1 MKVAVI
7 GGGASGMMCA
17 IFLAKN
23 GQDVVLL
30 EKNNSLGKKLLI
42 TGKGRCNVT
51 NATTG
56 EEFLKNVVHG
66 AKFLI
71 SGERAFNSGD
81 TIAFF
86 ENAGVKLKVERG
98 KRVFPESDNA
108 QTILNALIY
117 ALKKYKVKVRLNS
130 NVQDIVAK
138 DGKVCGVM
146 VNNQNET
153 FDAVVVATGGLSYK
167 TTGSS
172 GDGLVFAQKTG
183 HKIVEPKPALN
194 GIRVLDKDIADLAGV
209 SLKNVKIRA
218 KHKEKTIYESEIGEM
233 LFTHVGVSGPIVLTA
248 SSFINRENVDKIEI
262 DFKPALSC
270 ELLLNKINNII
281 KESPT
286 KTLSGLLAVLLP
298 KALTAVFASRLN
310 LEPEFKINQLSAQN
324 RKNLVA
330 LLKGLGLAFGGV
342 EDLEY
347 SVITSG
353 GVSLN
358 EVSPKDMQSKLVSGL
373 FFIGEVL
380 DLDALTGG
388 FNLQIAFTT
397 AVACA
402 NSNFF
407 KGER

>member
-1 MKVAVI
+1 MKVAIV
-7 GGGASGMMCA
+7 GGGASGIMCA
-17 IFLAKN
+17 IFLAKS

-66 AKFLI
+66 PKFLI
-71 SGERAFNSGD
+71 SSEKLFNS
-81 TIAFF
+81 TNTMAFF
-86 ENAGVKLKVERG
+86 EDLGVKLKIERG
-98 KRVFPESDNA
+98 KRVFPESDNS

-117 ALKKYKVKVRLNS
+117 ALKKYKVKARLNS
-130 NVQDIVAK
+130 NVQDIVAENGAILGIK
-138 DGKVCGVM
+138 I
-146 VNNQNET
+146 NNQIEK
-153 FDAVVVATGGLSYK
+153 FDAVIVATGGLSYK

-172 GDGLVFAQKTG
+172 GDGLVFAQKLG
-183 HKIVEPKPALN
+183 HNVVEPRPALN
-194 GIRVLDKDIADLAGV
+194 GIKVLDKNITSLAGL
-209 SLKNVKIRA
+209 SLKNVRIRA
-218 KHKEKTIYESEIGEM
+218 KAKEKTIYESEIGEM
-233 LFTHVGVSGPIVLTA
+233 LFTHIGISGPIVLTA
-248 SSFINRENVDKIEI
+248 SSYINRQNIDKIEI
-262 DFKPALSC
+262 DFKPALSS
-270 ELLLNKINNII
+270 EFLLNKINNII

-286 KTLSGLLAVLLP
+286 RTLSGLLNMILP
-298 KALTAVFASRLN
+298 KSLIAVFAARLN
-310 LEPEFKINQLSAQN
+310 LAPETKINQLSAPS

-330 LLKGLGLAFGGV
+330 LLKGFNLAFGGV

-358 EVSPKDMQSKLVSGL
+358 EVSPKDMQSKLIKGL

-388 FNLQIAFTT
+388 FNLQIAFST

-402 NSNFF
+402 SAKFF
-407 KGER
+407 KGEE